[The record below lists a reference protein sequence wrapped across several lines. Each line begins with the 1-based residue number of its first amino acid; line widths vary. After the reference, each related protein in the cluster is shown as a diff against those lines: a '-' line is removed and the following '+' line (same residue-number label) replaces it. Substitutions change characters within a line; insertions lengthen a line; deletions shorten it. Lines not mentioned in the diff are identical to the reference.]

1 MVSMYPGIKLE
12 SALQGE
18 KFGSIKRVSPSSE
31 QIKELWDVV
40 RIDESVELLSHRWK
54 KGDI

>member
-1 MVSMYPGIKLE
+1 MYRGIKLE